1 MPIDQTCPD
10 LSHWQRMLS
19 DSSSSNEQ
27 EMLEEHLAGCL
38 RCQGMVEALAV
49 GKPHWASAV
58 RQLAGAVTAAEP
70 GLDRA
75 LDRLRNGG
83 LGLTQRMHES
93 SPDFSLAFLS
103 PPKKP
108 GYIGELGQYSI
119 SEVLGSGG
127 MGIVLKAFDNVLQRY
142 VALKVLASPLS
153 AQKQHRQRFLRE
165 AQAAAAVS
173 HEHVVTIH
181 EIDEGDPYPFIVM
194 QFVRGCSLQQRVAGS
209 GPLEVKEI
217 LRIGLQIASGLA
229 AAHKQGLIHRDI
241 KPANILL
248 ENGVERVKI
257 TDFGLARTIEDVG
270 LTQSGVVSGTPQ
282 YMAPEQARGEPLD
295 HRADLFSLGSVLYFA
310 CTGKPPFQ
318 GRSMIGIVRSVA
330 DDQPIPLARLNP
342 DVPSW
347 LVAIIA
353 KLHAKAPD
361 DRYQTAA
368 EVAEV
373 LGARLARLQ
382 NPAGT
387 VTPAEITV
395 ADHVVSPRPRL
406 RTAERSS
413 RRSLA
418 LVALL
423 VVSIAIA
430 LLIAETTGVTHLASL
445 FGPAAPTGTAS
456 NTNEPLGGSV
466 NAASLSQSNRSSQST
481 STLPDRVGTTAPV
494 SPVRVK
500 RHELAGTEVGETG
513 TFTEKA
519 TRVVAAALSPD
530 GTRALAAGGTDT
542 AVLLWDVAQGKL
554 VHRLEGHESWLKS
567 VAFSPDGS
575 RAVTGGGGSWQ
586 IVNGRRPGGDDFSVR
601 VWNLDTKKELQA
613 FRGHTLPVTGV
624 AFTPDGKRV
633 VSCSRDSS
641 VRLWSIEGADE
652 IRRFDGHQ
660 AEALCLAVSSHG
672 SWVASGGWGAA
683 LLWDL
688 ETGQFLKRF
697 DGHHGNVVAVAFS
710 PDNNTLL
717 TAGHDGSIR
726 LFSVDSGK
734 EFARFTGHTGR
745 VLSAAFSPDGFRIL
759 SGGDDKTVRL
769 WNVETRNEIH
779 VFRSHTQAVN
789 IVAFAPNDSQM
800 AVSGAEDGTMRLW
813 KLPRAPREGLE

>member
-10 LSHWQRMLS
+10 LSHWQRLLA
-19 DSSSSNEQ
+19 DSSSSDEQ
-27 EMLEEHLAGCL
+27 EMLEQHLNGCL

-58 RQLAGAVTAAEP
+58 RQLAAAVTAEEP
-70 GLDRA
+70 GLNRA
-75 LDRLRNGG
+75 LDRLKNGG
-83 LGLTQRMHES
+83 LGLTQRMSEAS
-93 SPDFSLAFLS
+93 EDISLAFLS

-119 SEVLGSGG
+119 SEVIGSGG
-127 MGIVLKAFDNVLQRY
+127 MGIVLKAFDNVLQRH
-142 VALKVLASPLS
+142 VALKVLELPLS
-153 AQKQHRQRFLRE
+153 AQKLHRQRFLRE
-165 AQAAAAVS
+165 ARAAAAVV

-181 EIDEGDPYPFIVM
+181 AVDEGDPPFIVM
-194 QFVRGCSLQQRVAGS
+194 QYVRGCSLQQRVTGS
-209 GPLEVKEI
+209 GPLELKEV

-229 AAHKQGLIHRDI
+229 AAHSQGLIHRDI

-257 TDFGLARTIEDVG
+257 TDFGLARGIEDAG

-310 CTGKPPFQ
+310 CTGKAPFQ

-347 LVAIIA
+347 MVAIIA

-368 EVAEV
+368 EVADL
-373 LGARLARLQ
+373 LGTRLARLQ
-382 NPAGT
+382 NPLGPI
-387 VTPAEITV
+387 TPAEVTVVDTAAFPQSRLATGGLRSRLLVATAVLFVAAAVGLSITEAIGVTQV
-395 ADHVVSPRPRL
+395 ANLFAPPAPLAVESKANTLIVSPLNFASGPQS
-406 RTAERSS
+406 ASS
-413 RRSLA
+413 PPD
-418 LVALL
+418 
-423 VVSIAIA
+423 
-430 LLIAETTGVTHLASL
+430 TTSK
-445 FGPAAPTGTAS
+445 
-456 NTNEPLGGSV
+456 
-466 NAASLSQSNRSSQST
+466 R
-481 STLPDRVGTTAPV
+481 APV
-494 SPVRVK
+494 SPVRVTL
-500 RHELAGTEVGETG
+500 HDLAEAEAGEVG
-513 TFTEKA
+513 TFAEKA
-519 TRVVAAALSPD
+519 TRVVGAALSPD
-530 GTRALAAGGTDT
+530 GARALAAGGTDT
-542 AVLLWDVAQGKL
+542 TVLLWDVSGGKL
-554 VHRLEGHESWLKS
+554 IHRLEGHESWLKS
-567 VAFSPDGS
+567 VAFSADGR
-575 RAVTGGGGSWQ
+575 RAVSGGGGSWQ
-586 IVNGRRPGGDDFSVR
+586 VVNGRRPGGDDFSVR
-601 VWNLDTKKELQA
+601 VWDLDTGKEVQA
-613 FRGHTLPVTGV
+613 LRGHTLPVTGV
-624 AFTPDGKRV
+624 AFIPDGKRV
-633 VSCSRDSS
+633 VSCGRDST
-641 VRLWSIEGADE
+641 VRLWSIDRSEEIHRFEGHP
-652 IRRFDGHQ
+652 G
-660 AEALCLAVSSHG
+660 EALCLAVSSNG
-672 SWVASGGWGAA
+672 NWVASGGYGAA

-717 TAGHDGSIR
+717 TGGHDGSIR

-745 VLSAAFSPDGFRIL
+745 VLSAAFSPDGRRLL

-769 WNVETRNEIH
+769 WDIETRHEIQA
-779 VFRSHTQAVN
+779 FRAHTQAVN
-789 IVAFAPNDSQM
+789 IVAFAPNDNRL

-813 KLPRAPREGLE
+813 KLPRAPQTGVE